1 MWRDISKIFLIVFHI
16 ALLPALCKGANNLI
30 IKGDSLYN
38 QSKWT
43 EAYNSYLNL
52 FDASQTYTPNMLL
65 KMAYISGKNGDLA
78 NQLYYLCTLYRH
90 HPSKKVLKK
99 IEAISDEYGLQGY
112 RYSDIEYFIS
122 VYKQHYDSI
131 LIALIIISLVFCSN
145 LIWKK
150 WKNQKLSFR
159 PIVFLL
165 FLAFLYFVSNYS
177 LIPPRAIINKNY
189 CLIMEEPSAGSDI
202 KTIVNKGH
210 RITLFGKQDIWYL
223 VNWEGNRYYIKETDL
238 YIIPESH
245 PYLF

>member
-1 MWRDISKIFLIVFHI
+1 MWRDICKIFLIVFHI
-16 ALLPALCKGANNLI
+16 ALMPHYSKAFNNLI

-38 QSKWT
+38 QKKWE
-43 EAYNSYLNL
+43 EAYHYYFQI
-52 FDASQTYTPNMLL
+52 FDASQTYSPNMLL
-65 KMAYISGKNGDLA
+65 KMAYISGKRGDLA

-99 IEAISDEYGLQGY
+99 IESISDEYGLQGY

-122 VYKQHYDSI
+122 VYKQYYDTI
-131 LIALIIISLVFCSN
+131 LIALIILSILFCAN

-150 WKNQKLSFR
+150 LKNQRLSFR
-159 PIVFLL
+159 PILFLL

-177 LIPPRAIINKNY
+177 LIPPRAIIKKNY
-189 CLIMEEPSAGSDI
+189 CLIMEEPSASSAI
-202 KTIVNKGH
+202 KTITNKGH

-223 VNWEGNRYYIKETDL
+223 VNWEGNRYYIKESDL